1 VPGPPGQSC
10 GHPSSGT
17 ASRTLRLPVARTAK
31 TDVMEP
37 RDDRDALGQAPD
49 ATVTSEELPARQR
62 LARGWAMVAGAAL
75 AFAVVV
81 LLLAWAI

>member
-1 VPGPPGQSC
+1 VQAPELGYGQPYHAFARR
-10 GHPSSGT
+10 GSGENQ
-17 ASRTLRLPVARTAK
+17 A
-31 TDVMEP
+31 MEP

-62 LARGWAMVAGAAL
+62 LARGWALVAGAAV
-75 AFAVVV
+75 AFVVVV

>member
-1 VPGPPGQSC
+1 
-10 GHPSSGT
+10 
-17 ASRTLRLPVARTAK
+17 
-31 TDVMEP
+31 MES